1 MTAHIRFRPPTVRFS
16 PELRWVLLRAF
27 GPLERTCVPDLNHAR
42 AAELARLLNLGG
54 RLAARLGRERLALEL
69 GTAQGAV
76 LWRSHQV
83 SVGRLLH
90 RTELAHA
97 VADAA
102 RQASC
107 EVAYLKSAAL
117 HLAGI
122 TAAGTRDMADVDVLV
137 DRGRRAAFEDALRSV
152 GFRSMEL
159 RSRGESAAGLFMPSR
174 GTVDLHLRVPGL
186 RLTPGA
192 AFAELADLREAG
204 FLVPAPGLG
213 PGLSIPVRSVL
224 AAQTLA
230 HGIGGHGFDPAH
242 YPLLRMV
249 ADLVDLGLGGEE
261 GETLVRAIIPW
272 LQNEVSAAEVSAA
285 RELCALLATGDPELF
300 SPQAHDRPAVK
311 LLRHI
316 LAGAVDPRYQ
326 RALRLHALVPGLR
339 SDRSLG
345 FILRAGWRHTFRP
358 REDMELLWGPPTGR
372 FGYLGRRF
380 GDHFRALRD
389 AAGYRIRRGIHT
401 IRGHPHQDEV
411 RV

>member
-1 MTAHIRFRPPTVRFS
+1 MTGHVRFRPPAVSFS
-16 PELRWVLLRAF
+16 GELRWVLLRAF
-27 GPLERTCVPDLNHAR
+27 GPLDRPGVGDLSCGR
-42 AAELARLLNLGG
+42 VVELARLLSLGG
-54 RLAARLGRERLALEL
+54 RVAARLGSERLCAEL
-69 GTAQGAV
+69 GAVQGAI
-76 LWRSHQV
+76 LWRGHQV

-102 RQASC
+102 RAASC

-117 HLAGI
+117 HLAEI

-137 DRGRRAAFEDALRSV
+137 DRSRRAAFEGALCSA
-152 GFRSMEL
+152 GFQSMEL
-159 RSRGESAAGLFMPSR
+159 RSRGDSACGFFMPSR
-174 GTVDLHLRVPGL
+174 GTVDLHLRVPGV

-192 AFAELADLREAG
+192 EFVELAGLREAG
-204 FLVPAPGLG
+204 LLVPAPGLA
-213 PGLSIPVRSVL
+213 PNLSIPARPVL
-224 AAQTLA
+224 AAQALA
-230 HGIGGHGFDPAH
+230 HGIGGHGYDPAH

-249 ADLVDLGLGGEE
+249 ADLIDLGFGGEQ
-261 GETLVRAIIPW
+261 GEALVRAITPW
-272 LQNEVSAAEVSAA
+272 LQTEVTATEVSAA
-285 RELCALLATGDPELF
+285 RELCALLAAGDPELL

-326 RALRLHALVPGLR
+326 RALRVHSLVPGLR

-372 FGYLGRRF
+372 FGYLRRRF
-380 GDHFRALRD
+380 GDHLGALAG
-389 AAGYRIRRGIHT
+389 AAGYRLRRAIHA
-401 IRGHPHQDEV
+401 IRGHHHRDDV